1 MNNMHNY
8 DKWQRKQLI
17 KYLSF
22 KINII
27 TYGIQVSITT
37 NNNNNNNNNNLIT
50 IYNNNN
56 N

>member
-1 MNNMHNY
+1 MEKKTINKN
-8 DKWQRKQLI
+8 LC
-17 KYLSF
+17 L

-27 TYGIQVSITT
+27 TYEILVLITT
-37 NNNNNNNNNNLIT
+37 KNNNNLIT